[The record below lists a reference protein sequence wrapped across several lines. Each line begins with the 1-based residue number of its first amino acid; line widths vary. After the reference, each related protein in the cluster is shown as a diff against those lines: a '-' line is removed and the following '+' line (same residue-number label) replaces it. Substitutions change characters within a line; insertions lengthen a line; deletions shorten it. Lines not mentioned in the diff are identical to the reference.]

1 MNNEKYY
8 VVRKGHHIGIFKT
21 WGECKKAV
29 EGYKNP
35 IFRKFDTFEEAKY
48 FLKNGSNS
56 SSSVSITTKPSL
68 TDKTIQLTTT
78 KKLKTNS
85 NKNSNSN
92 GNYNDNGN
100 SNNNSNSNNNR
111 NDNSNTNTHTN
122 ETKSKNYVSDEDILK
137 MKQSLSTIKSSHYS
151 DELNYNVRSW
161 TLIDDE
167 LYIFTDGSSRKS
179 KTKEDYFNSG
189 VGVYIGLNCTN
200 IKEQYNDKTNNQCE
214 LMGMDYAFKL
224 IVKYYRE
231 LIDIK
236 KVIKIVS
243 DSEYSIKA
251 CSVWLSSWKK
261 NNWRTAKGDDVKNK
275 DLIESIDASMQRIKL
290 INSKLSTSDKLKVK
304 LIHVNS
310 HQAMDRTDR
319 TKFNI
324 WFGNLC
330 ADGLACNKL

>member
-35 IFRKFDTFEEAKY
+35 IFRKFDTFEEAKE
-48 FLKNGSNS
+48 FLKTGSKS
-56 SSSVSITTKPSL
+56 SSNVNITTKTSL

-78 KKLKTNS
+78 KKSKTNC
-85 NKNSNSN
+85 NSNSN
-92 GNYNDNGN
+92 GNGNGN
-100 SNNNSNSNNNR
+100 GNVNSNSNV
-111 NDNSNTNTHTN
+111 NSNTNIQTD
-122 ETKSKNYVSDEDILK
+122 ETKSRNYVSDEEILK

-151 DELNYNVRSW
+151 DDLNYNVRSW

-236 KVIKIVS
+236 KVVKIVS

-290 INSKLSTSDKLKVK
+290 INSKLSSSDKLKVK

-310 HQAMDRTDR
+310 HQSMDRTDR

>member
-35 IFRKFDTFEEAKY
+35 IFRKFDTFEEAKE
-48 FLKNGSNS
+48 FLKTGSKS
-56 SSSVSITTKPSL
+56 SSSVNITTKSSL

-78 KKLKTNS
+78 KKSKTNG
-85 NKNSNSN
+85 NGNVNGNSN
-92 GNYNDNGN
+92 GNDNANGN
-100 SNNNSNSNNNR
+100 A
-111 NDNSNTNTHTN
+111 NTNTHTN
-122 ETKSKNYVSDEDILK
+122 ETKSRNYVSDEDILK

-151 DELNYNVRSW
+151 DDLNYNVRSW

-290 INSKLSTSDKLKVK
+290 INSKLSASDKLKVK

>member
-35 IFRKFDTFEEAKY
+35 IFRKFDTFEEAKE
-48 FLKNGSNS
+48 FLKTGSKS
-56 SSSVSITTKPSL
+56 SSSVNITTKSSL

-78 KKLKTNS
+78 KKSKTNG
-85 NKNSNSN
+85 NGNVNRNSN
-92 GNYNDNGN
+92 GNGNGN
-100 SNNNSNSNNNR
+100 ANGNA
-111 NDNSNTNTHTN
+111 NTNTHTN
-122 ETKSKNYVSDEDILK
+122 ETKSRNYVSDEEILK

-151 DELNYNVRSW
+151 DDLNYNVRSW

-290 INSKLSTSDKLKVK
+290 INSKLSASDKLKVK

>member
-8 VVRKGHHIGIFKT
+8 VVKKGHHIGIFKT
-21 WGECKKAV
+21 WGECKKSI

-35 IFRKFDTFEEAKY
+35 IFRKFDTFEEATE
-48 FLKNGSNS
+48 FFKNGSNS
-56 SSSVSITTKPSL
+56 NISITAQSQL

-78 KKLKTNS
+78 KKSKTNS
-85 NKNSNSN
+85 NNQ
-92 GNYNDNGN
+92 GNNQGNDTTTNT
-100 SNNNSNSNNNR
+100 
-111 NDNSNTNTHTN
+111 NSNTQ
-122 ETKSKNYVSDEDILK
+122 SLLKNNKNSISDEELLK
-137 MKQSLSTIKSSHYS
+137 LKQSLATLKSSHYS
-151 DELNYNVRSW
+151 DDLNYDVRSW
-161 TLIDDE
+161 TIIDDE

-179 KTKEDYFNSG
+179 KTKEEYFNSG
-189 VGVYIGLNCTN
+189 VGVYIGINCTN
-200 IKEQYNDKTNNQCE
+200 IKEQYNEKTNNQCE

-236 KVIKIVS
+236 KVVKIVS

-261 NNWRTAKGDDVKNK
+261 NNWRTAKGDDDKNK

-290 INSKLSTSDKLKVK
+290 INSKLSAPDKLKVK

>member
-35 IFRKFDTFEEAKY
+35 IFRKFDTFEEAKE
-48 FLKNGSNS
+48 FLKTGSKS
-56 SSSVSITTKPSL
+56 SSSVNITTKTSL

-78 KKLKTNS
+78 KKSKTNG
-85 NKNSNSN
+85 NGNVNGNSN
-92 GNYNDNGN
+92 GNVNGNDNANGN
-100 SNNNSNSNNNR
+100 A
-111 NDNSNTNTHTN
+111 NTNTHTN
-122 ETKSKNYVSDEDILK
+122 ETKSRNYVSDEEILK

-151 DELNYNVRSW
+151 DDLNYNVRSW

-290 INSKLSTSDKLKVK
+290 INSKLSASDKLKVK

-319 TKFNI
+319 PKFDI

>member
-35 IFRKFDTFEEAKY
+35 IFRKFDTFEEAKE
-48 FLKNGSNS
+48 FLKTGSKS
-56 SSSVSITTKPSL
+56 SSSVNITTKSSL
-68 TDKTIQLTTT
+68 TDKTILLTTT
-78 KKLKTNS
+78 KKSKTNG
-85 NKNSNSN
+85 NSNSN
-92 GNYNDNGN
+92 VNGN
-100 SNNNSNSNNNR
+100 ANGNA
-111 NDNSNTNTHTN
+111 NTNTHTN
-122 ETKSKNYVSDEDILK
+122 ETKSRNYVSDEEILK

-151 DELNYNVRSW
+151 DDLNYNVRSW

-236 KVIKIVS
+236 KVVKIVS

-261 NNWRTAKGDDVKNK
+261 NNWRTANGDDVKNR

>member
-8 VVRKGHHIGIFKT
+8 VVRKGHNIGIFKT

-29 EGYKNP
+29 ESYKNP
-35 IFRKFDTFEEAKY
+35 IFRKFDTFEEAKE
-48 FLKNGSNS
+48 FLKTGSKS
-56 SSSVSITTKPSL
+56 SSSVSITTKSSL

-78 KKLKTNS
+78 KKSKTNG
-85 NKNSNSN
+85 NSNSN
-92 GNYNDNGN
+92 VNGN
-100 SNNNSNSNNNR
+100 ANGNA
-111 NDNSNTNTHTN
+111 NTNTHTN
-122 ETKSKNYVSDEDILK
+122 ETKSRNYVSDEEILK

-200 IKEQYNDKTNNQCE
+200 IKEQYNEKTNNQCE

-261 NNWRTAKGDDVKNK
+261 NNWKTAKGDDVKNK

-290 INSKLSTSDKLKVK
+290 INSKITSANKIKVK

-310 HQAMDRTDR
+310 HQEMDRTNR
-319 TKFNI
+319 RKFNI
-324 WFGNLC
+324 WFANLC
-330 ADGLACNKL
+330 ADGIGCNKI

>member
-35 IFRKFDTFEEAKY
+35 IFRKFDTFEEAKE
-48 FLKNGSNS
+48 FLKTGSKS
-56 SSSVSITTKPSL
+56 SSSVNITTKSSL

-78 KKLKTNS
+78 KKSKTNG
-85 NKNSNSN
+85 NVNRNSN
-92 GNYNDNGN
+92 GNGNGNDNANGN
-100 SNNNSNSNNNR
+100 A
-111 NDNSNTNTHTN
+111 NTNTHTN
-122 ETKSKNYVSDEDILK
+122 ETKSRNYVSDEDILK

-151 DELNYNVRSW
+151 DDLNYNVRSW

-200 IKEQYNDKTNNQCE
+200 IKEQYNEKTNNQCE

-290 INSKLSTSDKLKVK
+290 INSKLSASDKLKVK

-319 TKFNI
+319 TKFDI

>member
-35 IFRKFDTFEEAKY
+35 IFRKFDTFEEAKE
-48 FLKNGSNS
+48 FLKTGSKS
-56 SSSVSITTKPSL
+56 SSSVNITTKSSL

-78 KKLKTNS
+78 KKSKTNG
-85 NKNSNSN
+85 NGNVNGNSN
-92 GNYNDNGN
+92 GNGNANGN
-100 SNNNSNSNNNR
+100 A
-111 NDNSNTNTHTN
+111 NTNTHTN
-122 ETKSKNYVSDEDILK
+122 ETKSRNYVSDEEILK

-151 DELNYNVRSW
+151 DDLNYNVRSW

-200 IKEQYNDKTNNQCE
+200 IKEQYNEKTNNQCE

-236 KVIKIVS
+236 KVVKIVS

-290 INSKLSTSDKLKVK
+290 INSKLSASDKLKVK

>member
-8 VVRKGHHIGIFKT
+8 VVRKGHNIGIFKT

-35 IFRKFDTFEEAKY
+35 IFRKFDTFEEAKE
-48 FLKNGSNS
+48 FLKTGSKAN
-56 SSSVSITTKPSL
+56 SSVSITTKSSL

-78 KKLKTNS
+78 KKSQTNV
-85 NKNSNSN
+85 N
-92 GNYNDNGN
+92 GNGN
-100 SNNNSNSNNNR
+100 CNTNR

-214 LMGMDYAFKL
+214 LTGMDYAFKL

-261 NNWRTAKGDDVKNK
+261 NNWKTAKGDDVKNK

>member
-35 IFRKFDTFEEAKY
+35 IFRKFDTFEEAKE
-48 FLKNGSNS
+48 FLKTGSKS
-56 SSSVSITTKPSL
+56 SSSVNITTKTSL

-78 KKLKTNS
+78 KKSKTNG
-85 NKNSNSN
+85 NGNVNGNSN
-92 GNYNDNGN
+92 GNVNGNDNANGN
-100 SNNNSNSNNNR
+100 A
-111 NDNSNTNTHTN
+111 NTNTHTN
-122 ETKSKNYVSDEDILK
+122 ETKSRNYVSDEEILK

-151 DELNYNVRSW
+151 DDLNYNVRSW

-200 IKEQYNDKTNNQCE
+200 IKEQYNEKTNNQCE

-290 INSKLSTSDKLKVK
+290 INSKLSASDKLKVK

-319 TKFNI
+319 PKFDI

>member
-35 IFRKFDTFEEAKY
+35 IFRKFDTFEEAKE
-48 FLKNGSNS
+48 FLKTGSKS
-56 SSSVSITTKPSL
+56 SSSVNITNKSSL

-78 KKLKTNS
+78 KKSKTNG
-85 NKNSNSN
+85 NGNVNGNSN
-92 GNYNDNGN
+92 GNGNGN
-100 SNNNSNSNNNR
+100 GNANGNA
-111 NDNSNTNTHTN
+111 NTNTHTN
-122 ETKSKNYVSDEDILK
+122 ETKSRNYVSDEDILK

-151 DELNYNVRSW
+151 DDLNYNVRSW

-290 INSKLSTSDKLKVK
+290 INSKLSASDKLKVK

>member
-1 MNNEKYY
+1 MTMNNEKYY

-35 IFRKFDTFEEAKY
+35 IFRKFDTFEEAKE
-48 FLKNGSNS
+48 FLKTGSKS
-56 SSSVSITTKPSL
+56 SSSVNITTKTSL

-78 KKLKTNS
+78 KKSKTNG
-85 NKNSNSN
+85 NGNVNGNSN
-92 GNYNDNGN
+92 GNVNGNDNANGN
-100 SNNNSNSNNNR
+100 A
-111 NDNSNTNTHTN
+111 NTNTHTN
-122 ETKSKNYVSDEDILK
+122 ETKSRNYVSDEEILK

-151 DELNYNVRSW
+151 DDLNYNVRSW

-200 IKEQYNDKTNNQCE
+200 IKEQYNEKTNNQCE

-290 INSKLSTSDKLKVK
+290 INSKLSASDKLKVK

-319 TKFNI
+319 PKFDI

>member
-35 IFRKFDTFEEAKY
+35 IFRKFDTFEEAKE
-48 FLKNGSNS
+48 FLKTGSKS
-56 SSSVSITTKPSL
+56 SSSVNITTKSSL
-68 TDKTIQLTTT
+68 TDKTILLTTT
-78 KKLKTNS
+78 KKSKTNG
-85 NKNSNSN
+85 NSNSN
-92 GNYNDNGN
+92 VNGN
-100 SNNNSNSNNNR
+100 ANGNA
-111 NDNSNTNTHTN
+111 NTNTHTN
-122 ETKSKNYVSDEDILK
+122 ETKSRNYVSDEEILK

-151 DELNYNVRSW
+151 DDLNYNVRSW

-261 NNWRTAKGDDVKNK
+261 NNWKTAKGDDVKNK

-319 TKFNI
+319 TKFDI

>member
-35 IFRKFDTFEEAKY
+35 IFRKFDTFEEAKE
-48 FLKNGSNS
+48 FLKTGSKS
-56 SSSVSITTKPSL
+56 SSSVNITTKSSL

-78 KKLKTNS
+78 KKSKTNG
-85 NKNSNSN
+85 NGNVNGNSN
-92 GNYNDNGN
+92 GNGNANGN
-100 SNNNSNSNNNR
+100 A
-111 NDNSNTNTHTN
+111 NTNTHTN
-122 ETKSKNYVSDEDILK
+122 ETKSRNYVSDEDILK

-151 DELNYNVRSW
+151 DDLNYNVRSW

-200 IKEQYNDKTNNQCE
+200 IKEQYNEKTNNQCE

-236 KVIKIVS
+236 KVVKIVS

-290 INSKLSTSDKLKVK
+290 INSKLSASDKLKVK

>member
-1 MNNEKYY
+1 MNNENYY
-8 VVRKGHHIGIFKT
+8 VVRKGHNIGIFKT

-35 IFRKFDTFEEAKY
+35 IFRKFDTFEEAKE
-48 FLKNGSNS
+48 FLKTGSKANY
-56 SSSVSITTKPSL
+56 SVSITTKPSL

-261 NNWRTAKGDDVKNK
+261 NNWKTAKGDDVKNK

-290 INSKLSTSDKLKVK
+290 INSKLSASDKLKVK

>member
-35 IFRKFDTFEEAKY
+35 IFRKFDTFEEAKE
-48 FLKNGSNS
+48 FLKTGSKS
-56 SSSVSITTKPSL
+56 SSSVNITNKSSL

-78 KKLKTNS
+78 KKSKTNG
-85 NKNSNSN
+85 NGNVNGNSN
-92 GNYNDNGN
+92 GNGNGN
-100 SNNNSNSNNNR
+100 GNANGNA
-111 NDNSNTNTHTN
+111 NTNTHTN
-122 ETKSKNYVSDEDILK
+122 ETKSRNYVSDEDILK

-151 DELNYNVRSW
+151 DDLNYNVRSW

-290 INSKLSTSDKLKVK
+290 INSKLSASDKLKVK

-319 TKFNI
+319 TKFDI

>member
-1 MNNEKYY
+1 MNNENYY
-8 VVRKGHHIGIFKT
+8 VVRKGHNIGIFKT

-35 IFRKFDTFEEAKY
+35 IFRKFDTFEEAKE
-48 FLKNGSNS
+48 FLKTGSKAN
-56 SSSVSITTKPSL
+56 SSVSITTKSSL

-78 KKLKTNS
+78 KKSQTNV
-85 NKNSNSN
+85 N
-92 GNYNDNGN
+92 GNGN
-100 SNNNSNSNNNR
+100 CNTNR

-151 DELNYNVRSW
+151 DDLNYNVRSW

-200 IKEQYNDKTNNQCE
+200 IKEQYNEKTNNQCE

-231 LIDIK
+231 LINIK
-236 KVIKIVS
+236 KVVKIVS

-261 NNWRTAKGDDVKNK
+261 NNWRTANGDDVKNK

-290 INSKLSTSDKLKVK
+290 INSKLSASDKLKVK

-310 HQAMDRTDR
+310 HQTMDRTDR
-319 TKFNI
+319 TKFDI

>member
-35 IFRKFDTFEEAKY
+35 IFRKFDTFEEAKE
-48 FLKNGSNS
+48 FLKTGSKS
-56 SSSVSITTKPSL
+56 SSSVNITTKSSL

-78 KKLKTNS
+78 KKSKTNG
-85 NKNSNSN
+85 NGNVNGNSN
-92 GNYNDNGN
+92 GNGNANGN
-100 SNNNSNSNNNR
+100 A
-111 NDNSNTNTHTN
+111 NTNTHTN
-122 ETKSKNYVSDEDILK
+122 ETKSRNYVSDEEILK

-151 DELNYNVRSW
+151 DDLNYNVRSW

-200 IKEQYNDKTNNQCE
+200 IKEQYNEKTNNQCE

-290 INSKLSTSDKLKVK
+290 INSKLSASDKLKVK

-319 TKFNI
+319 TKFDI

>member
-35 IFRKFDTFEEAKY
+35 IFRKFDTFEEAKE
-48 FLKNGSNS
+48 FLKTGSKS
-56 SSSVSITTKPSL
+56 SSSVNITTKSSL
-68 TDKTIQLTTT
+68 TDKTIQLTPT
-78 KKLKTNS
+78 KKSKTNG
-85 NKNSNSN
+85 NGNVNGNSN
-92 GNYNDNGN
+92 GNVNGN
-100 SNNNSNSNNNR
+100 ANGNA
-111 NDNSNTNTHTN
+111 NTNTHTN
-122 ETKSKNYVSDEDILK
+122 ETKSRNYVSDEEILK

-151 DELNYNVRSW
+151 DDLNYNVRSW

-290 INSKLSTSDKLKVK
+290 INSKLSASDKLKVK

-319 TKFNI
+319 TKFDI

>member
-1 MNNEKYY
+1 MNNENYY
-8 VVRKGHHIGIFKT
+8 VVRKGHNIGIFKT

-35 IFRKFDTFEEAKY
+35 IFRKFDTFEEAKE
-48 FLKNGSNS
+48 FLKTGSKAN
-56 SSSVSITTKPSL
+56 SSVSITTKSSL

-78 KKLKTNS
+78 KKSQTNV
-85 NKNSNSN
+85 N
-92 GNYNDNGN
+92 GNGN
-100 SNNNSNSNNNR
+100 CNTNR

-200 IKEQYNDKTNNQCE
+200 IKEQYNEKTNNQCE

>member
-1 MNNEKYY
+1 MNHEKYY
-8 VVRKGHHIGIFKT
+8 VLRKGHHIGIFKT

-35 IFRKFDTFEEAKY
+35 IFRKFDTFEEAKE
-48 FLKNGSNS
+48 FLKTGSKS
-56 SSSVSITTKPSL
+56 SSSVNITTKSSL

-78 KKLKTNS
+78 KKSKTNG
-85 NKNSNSN
+85 NGNVNGNSN
-92 GNYNDNGN
+92 GNGNGN
-100 SNNNSNSNNNR
+100 GNANGNA
-111 NDNSNTNTHTN
+111 NTNTHTN
-122 ETKSKNYVSDEDILK
+122 ETKSRNYVSDEEILK

-151 DELNYNVRSW
+151 DDLNYNVRSW

-290 INSKLSTSDKLKVK
+290 INSKLSASDKLKVK

>member
-35 IFRKFDTFEEAKY
+35 IFRKFDTFEEAKE
-48 FLKNGSNS
+48 FLKTGSKS
-56 SSSVSITTKPSL
+56 SSSVNITTKSSL

-78 KKLKTNS
+78 KKSKTNV
-85 NKNSNSN
+85 N
-92 GNYNDNGN
+92 GNGN
-100 SNNNSNSNNNR
+100 CNTNR
-111 NDNSNTNTHTN
+111 NDNSNTNTHNN

-151 DELNYNVRSW
+151 DDLNYNVRSW

-290 INSKLSTSDKLKVK
+290 INSKLSASDKLKVK

-319 TKFNI
+319 TKFDI

>member
-1 MNNEKYY
+1 MNNENYY
-8 VVRKGHHIGIFKT
+8 VVRKGHNIGIFKT

-35 IFRKFDTFEEAKY
+35 IFRKFDTFEEAKE
-48 FLKNGSNS
+48 FLKTGSKAN
-56 SSSVSITTKPSL
+56 SSVSITTKSSL

-78 KKLKTNS
+78 KKSQTNV
-85 NKNSNSN
+85 N
-92 GNYNDNGN
+92 GNGN
-100 SNNNSNSNNNR
+100 CNTNR

-319 TKFNI
+319 TKFDI

>member
-8 VVRKGHHIGIFKT
+8 VVKKGHHIGIFKT
-21 WGECKKAV
+21 WGECKKSI

-35 IFRKFDTFEEAKY
+35 IFRKFDTFEEATE
-48 FLKNGSNS
+48 FFKNGSNS
-56 SSSVSITTKPSL
+56 NISITAQSQL

-78 KKLKTNS
+78 KKSKTNS
-85 NKNSNSN
+85 NNQ
-92 GNYNDNGN
+92 GNNQGNDTTTNT
-100 SNNNSNSNNNR
+100 
-111 NDNSNTNTHTN
+111 NSNTQ
-122 ETKSKNYVSDEDILK
+122 SLLKNNKNSISDEELLK
-137 MKQSLSTIKSSHYS
+137 LKQSLATLKSSHYS
-151 DELNYNVRSW
+151 DDLNYDVRSW
-161 TLIDDE
+161 TIIDDE

-179 KTKEDYFNSG
+179 KTKEEYFNSG
-189 VGVYIGLNCTN
+189 VGVYIGINCTN
-200 IKEQYNDKTNNQCE
+200 IKEQYNEKTNNQCE

-236 KVIKIVS
+236 KVVKIVS

-290 INSKLSTSDKLKVK
+290 INSKLSAPDKLKVK

>member
-1 MNNEKYY
+1 MNNDNYY
-8 VVRKGHHIGIFKT
+8 VVRKGHNIGIFKT
-21 WGECKKAV
+21 WGECKKSV

-35 IFRKFDTFEEAKY
+35 IFRKFPTFEEAKD
-48 FLKNGSNS
+48 FLKNGKKNNNIIENSDKPVKNNKIENSDKIIKLSNN
-56 SSSVSITTKPSL
+56 
-68 TDKTIQLTTT
+68 
-78 KKLKTNS
+78 KLKQSQSNGKSNEKSNENS
-85 NKNSNSN
+85 NVK
-92 GNYNDNGN
+92 
-100 SNNNSNSNNNR
+100 
-111 NDNSNTNTHTN
+111 TN
-122 ETKSKNYVSDEDILK
+122 ENIISDEEIIK
-137 MKQSLSTIKSSHYS
+137 IKQSISTLKSSNYS
-151 DELNYNVRSW
+151 DDLNYNVKNW

-167 LYIFTDGSSRKS
+167 IYIFTDGSSRKS

-261 NNWRTAKGDDVKNK
+261 NNWKTAKGDDVKNK

-319 TKFNI
+319 TKFDI

>member
-35 IFRKFDTFEEAKY
+35 IFRKFDTFEEAKE
-48 FLKNGSNS
+48 FLKTGSKS
-56 SSSVSITTKPSL
+56 SSSVNITTKSSL

-78 KKLKTNS
+78 KKSKTNG
-85 NKNSNSN
+85 NGNVNGNSN
-92 GNYNDNGN
+92 GNGNGN
-100 SNNNSNSNNNR
+100 GNANGNA
-111 NDNSNTNTHTN
+111 NTNTHTN
-122 ETKSKNYVSDEDILK
+122 ETKSRNYVSDEEILK

-151 DELNYNVRSW
+151 DDLNYNVRSW

-290 INSKLSTSDKLKVK
+290 INSKLSASDKLKVK

-319 TKFNI
+319 TKFDI

>member
-35 IFRKFDTFEEAKY
+35 IFRKFDTFEEAKE
-48 FLKNGSNS
+48 FLKTGSKS
-56 SSSVSITTKPSL
+56 SSSVNITTKSSL

-78 KKLKTNS
+78 KKSQTNV
-85 NKNSNSN
+85 N
-92 GNYNDNGN
+92 GNGN
-100 SNNNSNSNNNR
+100 CNTNR

-122 ETKSKNYVSDEDILK
+122 ETKSRNYVSDEDILK

-151 DELNYNVRSW
+151 DDLNYNVRSW

-200 IKEQYNDKTNNQCE
+200 IKEQYNEKTNNQCE

-290 INSKLSTSDKLKVK
+290 INSKLSSSDKLKVK

>member
-1 MNNEKYY
+1 MNNENYY
-8 VVRKGHHIGIFKT
+8 VVRKGHNIGIFKT

-35 IFRKFDTFEEAKY
+35 IFRKFDTFEEAKE
-48 FLKNGSNS
+48 FLKTGSKS
-56 SSSVSITTKPSL
+56 SSSVSITTKSSL

-78 KKLKTNS
+78 KKSKTNV
-85 NKNSNSN
+85 N
-92 GNYNDNGN
+92 GNGNGN
-100 SNNNSNSNNNR
+100 CNTNR

-261 NNWRTAKGDDVKNK
+261 NNWKTAKGDDVKNK

-319 TKFNI
+319 TKFDI

>member
-1 MNNEKYY
+1 MNNENYY
-8 VVRKGHHIGIFKT
+8 VVRKGHNIGIFKT

-35 IFRKFDTFEEAKY
+35 IFRKFDTFEEAKE
-48 FLKNGSNS
+48 FLKTGSKAN
-56 SSSVSITTKPSL
+56 SSVSITTKSSL

-78 KKLKTNS
+78 KKSQTNV
-85 NKNSNSN
+85 N
-92 GNYNDNGN
+92 GNGN
-100 SNNNSNSNNNR
+100 CNTNR

-122 ETKSKNYVSDEDILK
+122 ETKSKNYVSDEEILK
-137 MKQSLSTIKSSHYS
+137 MKQSLATIKSSHYS
-151 DELNYNVRSW
+151 DDLNYNVRSW

-167 LYIFTDGSSRKS
+167 IYIFTDGSSRKS

-200 IKEQYNDKTNNQCE
+200 IKEQYNEKTNNQCE

-231 LIDIK
+231 LINIK
-236 KVIKIVS
+236 KVVKIVS

-261 NNWRTAKGDDVKNK
+261 NNWKTAKGDDVKNK

-290 INSKLSTSDKLKVK
+290 INSKLSASDKLKVK

-310 HQAMDRTDR
+310 HQTMDRTDR

>member
-35 IFRKFDTFEEAKY
+35 IFRKFNTFEEAKE
-48 FLKNGSNS
+48 FLKTGSKS
-56 SSSVSITTKPSL
+56 SSSVNITTKSSL
-68 TDKTIQLTTT
+68 TDKTILLTTT
-78 KKLKTNS
+78 KKSKTNG
-85 NKNSNSN
+85 NSNSN
-92 GNYNDNGN
+92 VNGN
-100 SNNNSNSNNNR
+100 ANGNA
-111 NDNSNTNTHTN
+111 NTNTHTN
-122 ETKSKNYVSDEDILK
+122 ETKSRNYVSDEEILK

-151 DELNYNVRSW
+151 DDLNYNVRSW

-236 KVIKIVS
+236 KVVKIVS

-261 NNWRTAKGDDVKNK
+261 NNWRTANGDDVKNR

-290 INSKLSTSDKLKVK
+290 INSKLSASDKLKVK

-319 TKFNI
+319 TKFDI

>member
-35 IFRKFDTFEEAKY
+35 IFRKFDTFEEAKE
-48 FLKNGSNS
+48 FLKTGSKS
-56 SSSVSITTKPSL
+56 SSSVNITTKSSL

-78 KKLKTNS
+78 KKSKTNG
-85 NKNSNSN
+85 NGNVNRNSN
-92 GNYNDNGN
+92 GNGNGN
-100 SNNNSNSNNNR
+100 ANGNA
-111 NDNSNTNTHTN
+111 NTNTHTN
-122 ETKSKNYVSDEDILK
+122 ETKSRNYVSDEEILK

-151 DELNYNVRSW
+151 DDLNYNVRSW

-200 IKEQYNDKTNNQCE
+200 IKEQYNEKTNNQCE

-290 INSKLSTSDKLKVK
+290 INSKLSASDKLKVK